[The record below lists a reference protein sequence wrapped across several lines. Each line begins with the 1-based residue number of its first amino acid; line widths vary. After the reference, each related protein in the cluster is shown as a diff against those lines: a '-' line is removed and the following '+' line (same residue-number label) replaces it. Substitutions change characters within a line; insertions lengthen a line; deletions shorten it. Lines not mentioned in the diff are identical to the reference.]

1 MFSNTVG
8 RKVVMAV
15 TGLLLVLFIIAHMAG
30 NSSIFIGA
38 DALNSY
44 AKHLHDLGPLVWVF
58 RLIMLGLFTLH
69 VFFGIN
75 IAIENA
81 AASPQK
87 YAVAKKLKATFAGE
101 TMIWTGLL
109 IFVFLLIHLAQFTMR
124 VTPDIVQ
131 GTDAAGRYD
140 VYTMV
145 VSSLKHVLIG
155 LFYIGAVVVLFL
167 HTSHGIQSLFQTL
180 GLTQTPCALSSFQ
193 GVGRF
198 FSTLF
203 LVVYGLIP
211 IAILADF
218 LTLTK

>member
-8 RKVVMAV
+8 RKIVMAV
-15 TGLLLVLFIIAHMAG
+15 TGLGMALFIVMHLAG
-30 NSSIFIGA
+30 NASIFIGP

-44 AKHLHDLGPLVWVF
+44 AAKLQSLGPLVWVF
-58 RLIMLGLFTLH
+58 RLAMLGLLTLH

-75 IAIENA
+75 IAIENS

-87 YAVAKKLKATFAGE
+87 YAVAKKLKATFASE

-109 IFVFLLIHLAQFTMR
+109 ILVFIVIHLAQYTLKA
-124 VTPDIVQ
+124 TPDIVQ
-131 GTDAAGRYD
+131 GTDAQGRFD
-140 VYTMV
+140 VYKMV
-145 VSSLKHVLIG
+145 LSSMKHALIG
-155 LFYIGAVVVLFL
+155 LFYLGTVVVVFL
-167 HTSHGIQSLFQTL
+167 HTSHGVQSLFQTL
-180 GLTQTPCALSSFQ
+180 GLTQTDKALSTFQ

-198 FSTLF
+198 LSTVF
-203 LVVYGLIP
+203 LVGYGLIP

>member
-8 RKVVMAV
+8 RKIVMAV
-15 TGLLLVLFIIAHMAG
+15 TGLFMTLFIVGHLAG

-44 AKHLHDLGPLVWVF
+44 AKHLHDLGPLVWVV
-58 RLIMLGLFTLH
+58 RLVMLGILTLH

-87 YAVAKKLKATFAGE
+87 YAVAKKLKATFASE

-109 IFVFLLIHLAQFTMR
+109 ILVFLLIHLAQYTLR

-131 GTDAAGRYD
+131 GTDAQGRFD

-145 VSSLKHVLIG
+145 VSSMKHALIG
-155 LFYIGAVVVLFL
+155 LFYLGTVVVVFL
-167 HTSHGIQSLFQTL
+167 HTSHGVQSLFQTL
-180 GLTQTPCALSSFQ
+180 GLTQTDCALSSFQ

-198 FSTLF
+198 LSTLF
-203 LVVYGLIP
+203 LVGYGLIP

>member
-15 TGLLLVLFIIAHMAG
+15 TGLIMVLFIVGHLAG
-30 NSSIFIGA
+30 NSTIFWGPN
-38 DALNSY
+38 ALNTY
-44 AKHLHDLGPLVWVF
+44 AKHLHDLTPVLWVVRLV
-58 RLIMLGLFTLH
+58 MLGVLTLH

-87 YAVAKKLKATFAGE
+87 YAVAKKLKATFASE

-109 IFVFLLIHLAQFTMR
+109 IFVFILIHLAQYTLR

-131 GTDAAGRYD
+131 GVDAEGRFD

-145 VSSLKHVLIG
+145 VSSMKHILVG
-155 LFYIGAVVVLFL
+155 LFYIGTVVVVFL
-167 HTSHGIQSLFQTL
+167 HTSHGVQSLFQTL
-180 GLTQTPCALSSFQ
+180 GLTQTTCALDSFRS
-193 GVGRF
+193 VGRF
-198 FSTLF
+198 LSTVF
-203 LVVYGLIP
+203 LVGFGLIP

-218 LTLTK
+218 LALTK